1 MGLSRGSLPP
11 ITFRSQ
17 LIFFIHRHNINTSNM
32 FLSLSL
38 AMDMDVI
45 PKVERENNN
54 NRENEIAFRH
64 KFGVSPMMADFVWK
78 KLCDNGLKLRQKRA
92 KQVHL
97 LWALFF
103 IYTYPKETVG
113 CQMVSTTRNTYRKW
127 VWIMIHEIELIFH
140 KVVSITD
147 L

>member
-1 MGLSRGSLPP
+1 
-11 ITFRSQ
+11 
-17 LIFFIHRHNINTSNM
+17 M
-32 FLSLSL
+32 FLSLAL
-38 AMDMDVI
+38 DLILQTEQDG
-45 PKVERENNN
+45 NT
-54 NRENEIAFRH
+54 NRENEIMF
-64 KFGVSPMMADFVWK
+64 KNYFGVSPMMAGLVWER
-78 KLCDNGLKLRQKRA
+78 LCDNGLKLRQKRA